1 MATITHEF
9 VPQDAV
15 PAASNYATFDAIAG
29 TNFVVPCLDFDA
41 STDESVYFFF
51 NALDYASGNLT
62 VQVQWYAD
70 TASSGDVVWGAQLA
84 CITPNTDSQD
94 IETKAFGSA
103 NTATD
108 SHLGTTNQRLHSVD
122 ITLSNTDSI
131 AAGDYC
137 VLKIYRDADNG
148 SDTMTGDASLCKVL
162 VSYTGT

>member
-9 VPQDAV
+9 LPQDAV
-15 PAASNYATFDAIAG
+15 PATSNYATFDAMAG
-29 TNFVVPCLDFDA
+29 SNFVVPCLDFDA
-41 STDESVYFFF
+41 STDESAFFFF
-51 NALDYASGNLT
+51 NAVSYGSGNLT

-70 TASSGDVVWGAQLA
+70 TASSGDVVWAAQLA
-84 CITPNTDSQD
+84 CITPNTDSTD
-94 IETKAFGSA
+94 IETKAFDTA

-122 ITLSNTDSI
+122 ITVSNTDSI

-148 SDTMTGDASLCKVL
+148 SDTMTGDASLVRVL
-162 VSYTGT
+162 VSYSDT